1 MSDTIQTLLSKANGQ
16 VDQVIR
22 DAAMMIQDTRA
33 ARTVS
38 KVMLISK
45 LEVLE
50 WHARDLERTLE
61 ILTRD
66 TRSPEIRD

>member
-1 MSDTIQTLLSKANGQ
+1 MSDTIQTVLSKANRQ
-16 VDQVIR
+16 VDRVIR
-22 DAAMMIQDTRA
+22 DAAMMVQDIRA

-45 LEVLE
+45 LELLE
-50 WHARDLERTLE
+50 QHARELERTLE

-66 TRSPEIRD
+66 TRHPAIGD

>member
-1 MSDTIQTLLSKANGQ
+1 MSDTIQTLLSKANRQ

-45 LEVLE
+45 LEGLE
-50 WHARDLERTLE
+50 RHARDLERTLE

-66 TRSPEIRD
+66 ARSPEIKD

>member
-1 MSDTIQTLLSKANGQ
+1 MSDTIQTVLSKANRQ
-16 VDQVIR
+16 VDRVIR
-22 DAAMMIQDTRA
+22 DAAMMVQDIRA

-45 LEVLE
+45 LELLE
-50 WHARDLERTLE
+50 QHARELERTLE

-66 TRSPEIRD
+66 TRHPVIGD